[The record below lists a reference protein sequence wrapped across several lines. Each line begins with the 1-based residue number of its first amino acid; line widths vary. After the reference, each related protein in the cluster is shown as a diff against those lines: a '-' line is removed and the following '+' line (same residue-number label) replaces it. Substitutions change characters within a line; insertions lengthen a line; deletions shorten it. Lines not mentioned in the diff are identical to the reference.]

1 MLTVQYESMVPFI
14 HINHSFRSI
23 YLSINLSINPS
34 IIHPFLL
41 NYFVLKSDWS
51 DMSAGQ
57 WLEDARPRAIIA
69 SLWFND
75 TSLRRVF
82 LRTIAQ
88 TQFASGN
95 FQVELYECMHTIM
108 LRTTTFDNIY
118 SCSTFAVLVF
128 CSYGFINFNSITSS
142 SQHQRTCIAP
152 FVYCFLPSFLHADA

>member
-1 MLTVQYESMVPFI
+1 MLTAQDERMVPFI
-14 HINHSFRSI
+14 QSFINH
-23 YLSINLSINPS
+23 
-34 IIHPFLL
+34 PFIL
-41 NYFVLKSDWS
+41 NDFFLKSDWS

-95 FQVELYECMHTIM
+95 FQVELYESMHTIM
-108 LRTTTFDNIY
+108 LRTTAFLNIY
-118 SCSTFAVLVF
+118 FFLIFAVLVF
-128 CSYGFINFNSITSS
+128 RSYGLINFNSITSS
-142 SQHQRTCIAP
+142 SQLQTTCIAP
-152 FVYCFLPSFLHADA
+152 FVYFFLHSFLHADA